1 MADNLDV
8 IILDDDAGVC
18 DVLSEIVTEFHSW
31 GKVYAFTDENRAIEH
46 CLNRKGNVAIFI
58 VDVFLSG
65 RNAFSFLESIAD
77 KFPMAYEDTIIIT
90 GKASGDVVNMC
101 LVAGI
106 NYLLEKPVRPFALQ
120 LAVRA
125 IVSKYVHFARKLY
138 LNPDLMESVA
148 KFTS

>member
-18 DVLSEIVTEFHSW
+18 DVLSEIVTDFHSW

-46 CLNRKGNVAIFI
+46 CLQREGNVAVFI
-58 VDVFLSG
+58 VDVYLSG
-65 RNAFSFLESIAD
+65 RNAFSFLEAIAD
-77 KFPMAYEDTIIIT
+77 KYPMVYEDTIIIT
-90 GKASGDVVNMC
+90 GNASSDVVNMC

-106 NYLLEKPVRPFALQ
+106 NYLLEKPIRPFALE

-138 LNPDLMESVA
+138 LNPGLMESVR
-148 KFTS
+148 KFTD